1 MLTGDRYPA
10 IVCAAMDWIFLS
22 IASAAIFAVVSVL
35 DKFILMRHAP
45 SATTF
50 IVLLGLLQLP
60 AAAVMVLVNPPD
72 LPATGAWAIAYA
84 SGLIWGVSLV
94 LMFQVMS
101 KHEVS
106 RVLPVIATSP
116 VYVAIMAMV
125 FLDEELTLAHWI
137 AIAVTVTGAFMISTR
152 PVRGSVAIVLGSSLG
167 VLLVASV
174 LVAAAQ
180 LLGKI
185 ALNDMTLT
193 SMFPFRSLGLATG
206 CVALSFRHST
216 YSETRAMFSR
226 IKSGGFML
234 LTEAIIAPFA
244 ALVTMWAIMLGPV
257 SLAVTLMSSR
267 PMFVFVLSS
276 ILSTRL
282 LPMLGEPLD
291 KATLTIKGMS
301 IALII
306 SGVIMISIL

>member
-1 MLTGDRYPA
+1 
-10 IVCAAMDWIFLS
+10 MDWIFLS

-45 SATTF
+45 SASTF

-60 AAAVMVLVNPPD
+60 AATLMAIVSPPE
-72 LPATGAWAIAYA
+72 LPATSAWAIAYA
-84 SGLIWGVSLV
+84 SGLLWGVSLV

-125 FLDEELTLAHWI
+125 FLDEGLTLAHWI
-137 AIAVTVTGAFMISTR
+137 AIAVTVTGAFLISTR
-152 PVRGSVAIVLGSSLG
+152 PVRGSVAIVLGWSLG
-167 VLLVASV
+167 ILVAASV

-185 ALNDMTLT
+185 ALNEITLT
-193 SMFPFRSLGLATG
+193 TMFPFRSLGLATG
-206 CVALSFRHST
+206 CVALSLRRAT
-216 YSETRAMFSR
+216 YAETRSMFSR
-226 IKSGGFML
+226 IKSGGLML
-234 LTEAIIAPFA
+234 LTEAVIAPFA
-244 ALVTMWAIMLGPV
+244 ALVTIWAIMLGPV

-267 PMFVFVLSS
+267 PLFVFVLSA
-276 ILSTRL
+276 ILSTKL

-291 KATLTIKGMS
+291 KVTLAIKGVS

-306 SGVIMISIL
+306 SGVVTISIL

>member
-1 MLTGDRYPA
+1 MTYVRHGA
-10 IVCAAMDWIFLS
+10 IVGAAMDWIFLS

-45 SATTF
+45 SASTF

-60 AAAVMVLVNPPD
+60 AATLMAFISPPE
-72 LPATGAWAIAYA
+72 LPATGAWAVAYA
-84 SGLIWGVSLV
+84 SGILWGVSLV

-125 FLDEELTLAHWI
+125 FLDEDLTLAHWI
-137 AIAVTVTGAFMISTR
+137 AIAVSVAGAFLISTR
-152 PVRGSVAIVLGSSLG
+152 PVRGSVAIVLGWSLG
-167 VLLVASV
+167 ILVVASV

-180 LLGKI
+180 LLGKV
-185 ALNDMTLT
+185 ALNELTLT
-193 SMFPFRSLGLATG
+193 SMFPLRSLGLATG
-206 CVALSFRHST
+206 CVALSVRHST
-216 YSETRAMFSR
+216 YAETRAMFSR
-226 IKSGGFML
+226 IKSGGLML
-234 LTEAIIAPFA
+234 LTEAVIAPFA
-244 ALVTMWAIMLGPV
+244 ALVTIWAIMLGPV

-267 PMFVFVLSS
+267 PLFVLVLSAT
-276 ILSTRL
+276 LSTKL

-291 KATLTIKGMS
+291 RATLAIKGVS

-306 SGVIMISIL
+306 SGVVTISIL

>member
-1 MLTGDRYPA
+1 MG
-10 IVCAAMDWIFLS
+10 AAMDWIFLS

-45 SATTF
+45 SASTF

-60 AAAVMVLVNPPD
+60 AATLMAFISPPE
-72 LPATGAWAIAYA
+72 LPATGAWAVAYA
-84 SGLIWGVSLV
+84 SGLLWGVSLV

-125 FLDEELTLAHWI
+125 FLDEDLTLAHWI
-137 AIAVTVTGAFMISTR
+137 AIAVSVAGAFLISTR
-152 PVRGSVAIVLGSSLG
+152 PVRGSVAIVLGWSLG
-167 VLLVASV
+167 ILVVASV

-180 LLGKI
+180 LLGKV
-185 ALNDMTLT
+185 ALNELTLT
-193 SMFPFRSLGLATG
+193 SMFPLRSLGLATG
-206 CVALSFRHST
+206 CVALSLRRST
-216 YSETRAMFSR
+216 YVETREMFSR
-226 IKSGGFML
+226 IKSGGLML
-234 LTEAIIAPFA
+234 LTEAVIAPFA
-244 ALVTMWAIMLGPV
+244 ALVTIWAIMLGPV

-267 PMFVFVLSS
+267 PLFVFVLSA
-276 ILSTRL
+276 ILSTKL
-282 LPMLGEPLD
+282 LPMLGEPID
-291 KATLTIKGMS
+291 RTTLAIKGVS

-306 SGVIMISIL
+306 SGVVTISIL